1 MNSKLV
7 VKTLGRILSLE
18 ALFMILPLI
27 ISRVYH
33 ESFKNTLA
41 FGIVIFILV
50 IIGVISIQIKIDDDS
65 FHVKDGFVIVALSW
79 IFMSVFGALPFV
91 ISQEIPSFID
101 AVFETASGFT
111 TTGASILT
119 DVEKLSHSMVFWRSF
134 THFIGGMGIL
144 VFALAVLPRSK
155 GAVNVMR
162 AEVPGPVF
170 GKLVSKL
177 HITAKILYEIY
188 IVMTV
193 VLIIIL
199 MIAGM
204 DIFDAALHAFGTAGT
219 GGFSNKGLSIAHY
232 NNPVIEYILTIGMIV
247 FGVNF
252 NLYYLILIGRV
263 KDLMKSIELKVYLA
277 LWVAS
282 FLVIAFRIAGG
293 LEGLSHKIFRD
304 AMFSTA
310 SVMTTTGYATA
321 DFAQW
326 DMFSQYILLLLMFV
340 GACAGSTAGGLK
352 VSRIITLFKSGF
364 NGLKRA
370 LNPKRVLVVS
380 EDGKVL
386 SDYIIREVLVY
397 FFLYVIV
404 FMGMLGIVLVDCSD
418 FTTAFSSVAA
428 TLNNIGPG
436 LAEVG
441 PRGNFSMFQPIT
453 KIGFTLTMIIGR
465 LEIIPVLVLF
475 MPSTWKR
482 I

>member
-27 ISRVYH
+27 ISRIYH
-33 ESFKNTLA
+33 ESIRNTLS
-41 FGIVIFILV
+41 FGIVVVTLV
-50 IIGVISIQIKIDDDS
+50 IIGIISIPIKIDDES
-65 FHVKDGFVIVALSW
+65 FRVKDGFVIVALSW
-79 IFMSVFGALPFV
+79 IFMSIFGALPFV
-91 ISQEIPSFID
+91 ISGEIPSFVD

-144 VFALAVLPRSK
+144 VFALAVLPKTK

-193 VLIIIL
+193 ALIIIL

-219 GGFSNKGLSIAHY
+219 GGFSNRGLSIAYY
-232 NNPVIEYILTIGMIV
+232 NSPAIEYILTIGMIV

-252 NLYYLILIGRV
+252 NLYYLILIGRA

-277 LWVAS
+277 LWILS
-282 FLVIAFRIAGG
+282 FSVIAFRVAGG
-293 LEGLSHKIFRD
+293 FGGLSHKIVRD

-310 SVMTTTGYATA
+310 SIMTTTGYATA

-352 VSRIITLFKSGF
+352 TSRVITLFKSGF

-370 LNPKRVLVVS
+370 LNPKRILVVS
-380 EDGKVL
+380 EDGKVM

-397 FFLYVIV
+397 FFLYICV
-404 FMGMLGIVLVDCSD
+404 FMSMLGLVLLDCSD

-436 LAEVG
+436 LAKVG
-441 PRGNFSMFQPIT
+441 PSENFAMFHPIT

-475 MPSTWKR
+475 IPSTWKR